1 MELPE
6 IYCVCRVFPFS
17 GEALWEAWTTSAAL
31 QAWYHP
37 QDLASV
43 AGSAVSEPCV
53 GGKWSVGIDAS
64 QYGVVPYFYGRY
76 LEVKPLELLRHTM
89 HYTESAEAFLTADA
103 STEFHEVTITF
114 RESFGGTE
122 VCFTQFG
129 TMPDGEAELAK
140 AGMESYFD
148 SLGAYLTTV
157 SN

>member
-1 MELPE
+1 MK
-6 IYCVCRVFPFS
+6 PF
-17 GEALWEAWTTSAAL
+17 
-31 QAWYHP
+31 
-37 QDLASV
+37 
-43 AGSAVSEPCV
+43 
-53 GGKWSVGIDAS
+53 
-64 QYGVVPYFYGRY
+64 
-76 LEVKPLELLRHTM
+76 ELLRHTM

-129 TMPDGEAELAK
+129 TMPDGEAEQAK